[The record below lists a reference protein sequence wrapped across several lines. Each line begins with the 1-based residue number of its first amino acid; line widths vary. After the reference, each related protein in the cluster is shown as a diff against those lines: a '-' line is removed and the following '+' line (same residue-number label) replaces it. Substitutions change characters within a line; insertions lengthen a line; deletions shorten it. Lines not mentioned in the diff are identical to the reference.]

1 MTPPVAVPS
10 SLQPGK
16 HPYWATRCHDCT
28 RMGATRHLV
37 SPSQTPESASRPV
50 LCATCAERWVAEGR
64 PEALFLTP
72 HGTYNHYR
80 ANAGKDKQLAYAAI
94 LDNNTGYFA
103 KDRRR
108 KNKSIEKKTRADAR
122 RQKKLREQLERDA
135 GKRLREQERHLKAMS
150 IAALRAELGQWGVPL
165 VGKKA
170 ELLALLREAR
180 KTHPVVVSVPLAQDH
195 DGGSE
200 WSAHALAILLE
211 EDGTD
216 EDAEVETWP
225 KGWGDELPSEDSVPL
240 SGLDEEGGI
249 LLDDTPVNV
258 TETDVSI
265 DSVEIVPVDEIGFFF
280 GAQE

>member
-1 MTPPVAVPS
+1 M
-10 SLQPGK
+10 
-16 HPYWATRCHDCT
+16 
-28 RMGATRHLV
+28 
-37 SPSQTPESASRPV
+37 
-50 LCATCAERWVAEGR
+50 
-64 PEALFLTP
+64 P

-122 RQKKLREQLERDA
+122 RQKKLREQLEREA

-211 EDGTD
+211 EDGTN
-216 EDAEVETWP
+216 EDAEVETLTWP
-225 KGWGDELPSEDSVPL
+225 KGWGDEPSEDSVTL

-249 LLDDTPVNV
+249 LLDDTPVSV
-258 TETDVSI
+258 TDTDVSI
-265 DSVEIVPVDEIGFFF
+265 DSMEVVPVDETEGLF
-280 GAQE
+280 GAFWLQENA

>member
-1 MTPPVAVPS
+1 MPLIVCVLANVDTAARAVR
-10 SLQPGK
+10 PGNLR
-16 HPYWATRCHDCT
+16 TCT
-28 RMGATRHLV
+28 RRV
-37 SPSQTPESASRPV
+37 R
-50 LCATCAERWVAEGR
+50 
-64 PEALFLTP
+64 
-72 HGTYNHYR
+72 GTVR
-80 ANAGKDKQLAYAAI
+80 ACRAAPCI
-94 LDNNTGYFA
+94 Q
-103 KDRRR
+103 
-108 KNKSIEKKTRADAR
+108 
-122 RQKKLREQLERDA
+122 QKKLREQLEREA

-249 LLDDTPVNV
+249 LLDDTPVSD
-258 TETDVSI
+258 TDTDVSI
-265 DSVEIVPVDEIGFFF
+265 DSVELVPVDEIGVVF
-280 GAQE
+280 GAQEGLQENA